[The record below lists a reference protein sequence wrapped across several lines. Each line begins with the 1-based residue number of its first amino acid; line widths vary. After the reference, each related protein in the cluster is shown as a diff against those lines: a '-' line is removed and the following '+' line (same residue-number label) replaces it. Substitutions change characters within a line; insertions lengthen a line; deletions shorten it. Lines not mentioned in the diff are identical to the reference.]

1 MSSQEIKKYGQTNEV
16 LAAAKSVKKSLEEGT
31 DPEKR
36 ILEVIANYC
45 ARQNAARLVLGDNPV
60 LGITDRDKR

>member
-16 LAAAKSVKKSLEEGT
+16 LAAAKSVEESLEKGIV
-31 DPEKR
+31 PEKR

-45 ARQNAARLVLGDNPV
+45 ARQNAARLVLGDDPV
-60 LGITDRDKR
+60 LGITDRDRL